1 MNRIM
6 DGWAPEGWQCTLLV
20 CCVPL
25 ERWKNG
31 LAPCEG
37 CPYAVRETDFG
48 GVDLYGLGYGR
59 EGDYYGMD

>member
-1 MNRIM
+1 M
-6 DGWAPEGWQCTLLV
+6 LV